1 MSGYSWI
8 NDAMRIQIRTKDFRL
23 NLPVPAALVGGVVRV
38 LPDRLFESLRAK
50 TPEPYD
56 VLITKDVVRPLLKA
70 CLDTIKENKGLE
82 VVHVEAADG
91 TFVSVKL

>member
-23 NLPVPAALVGGVVRV
+23 NLSVPAALVGGVVRV

-50 TPEPYD
+50 PPEPYD
-56 VLITKDVVRPLLKA
+56 VLITTDVVRSLLKA

-82 VVHVEAADG
+82 IVHVEAADG

>member
-1 MSGYSWI
+1 
-8 NDAMRIQIRTKDFRL
+8 MRIQIRTKDFRL
-23 NLPVPAALVGGVVRV
+23 NLSVPVGGVVRV

-82 VVHVEAADG
+82 IVHVEAADG

>member
-23 NLPVPAALVGGVVRV
+23 NLSVPAARVVRV

-82 VVHVEAADG
+82 IVHVEAADG

>member
-1 MSGYSWI
+1 MSGYSWT

-23 NLPVPAALVGGVVRV
+23 NLPVPAALVGVVVRI

-56 VLITKDVVRPLLKA
+56 ILITKDVVQPLLRE
-70 CLDTIKENKGLE
+70 CLNTIKGNKGLE
-82 VVHVEAADG
+82 IVHVEAADG